1 MAIFNISDL
10 KKVIKRTKLQRDL
23 LCISL
28 VFSEEEKEAL
38 FVIYT
43 DLIKK
48 LKTSLKNQLRLEV
61 AKDIKVKQPEFIH

>member
-23 LCISL
+23 LCVSL

-38 FVIYT
+38 YVIYT
-43 DLIKK
+43 QLLTK
-48 LKTSLKNQLRLEV
+48 LKTSLNNQLQLET
-61 AKDIKVKQPEFIH
+61 AKEIKVKQPEFIH